1 MVLVLRKGATK
12 TEIDTLNKRLSQL
25 PARKKLDAKK
35 YCGVIK
41 LREDPLAIQ
50 KKLRD
55 EWD

>member
-1 MVLVLRKGATK
+1 MVLVLNKGASK
-12 TEIDTLNKRLSQL
+12 KEIEQANKKLSKM

-41 LREDPLAIQ
+41 LKEDPLSIQ

-55 EWD
+55 EWE